1 MVFTTPGRSGATLR
15 CGVAGAEACVS
26 EGRQFPPLSNTE
38 VPRRRYIS
46 WPLTLGFACGVHH
59 RTSVTTLFRGRR
71 CTFALTSPEVPRCR
85 YLRPA
90 SSGSEPLPGPEAAA
104 GTLAK
109 RCISPCISVLP
120 RCVATLRPG
129 EAVQCRCGSR
139 LMCSK
144 RARFTKP
151 SPSNSYVRKI
161 HSFIYIF
168 KK

>member
-15 CGVAGAEACVS
+15 CGVTGACVS

-38 VPRRRYIS
+38 VPRRSYIS
-46 WPLTLGFACGVHH
+46 WPLTFMRVRVWAAPPHLCDNALPRAAVHI
-59 RTSVTTLFRGRR
+59 RTDVPGSASVQVPPARFKRFR
-71 CTFALTSPEVPRCR
+71 A
-85 YLRPA
+85 A
-90 SSGSEPLPGPEAAA
+90 SGSGSAA

-109 RCISPCISVLP
+109 RYISPCISVLP